1 MIGHGFCCILFE
13 LALLLVS
20 YRTATNTVLTS
31 SNKNETAVH
40 GCSPVLS
47 GFCRVVVSQSQLFHV
62 VSALQFV
69 LQCTEVTMVMAVVTI
84 VLFRCHLVFTT
95 KSTGPRQERGGVSY
109 DRTKVDIS
117 LSPIFSV
124 GLSRIVSLP
133 PSWFVTA
140 SASWGECLNFRGGRE
155 WVRERR
161 EPTRGSL
168 GSLDALFRVALAIT
182 NQDGG
187 SSIEAYESQKSLGV
201 TEESEKS
208 WTKGTLFS
216 ISPFP

>member
-47 GFCRVVVSQSQLFHV
+47 GFCRVVVSQSQFFHV

-95 KSTGPRQERGGVSY
+95 KSTGPRQERGGGGGIIWQ
-109 DRTKVDIS
+109 DE
-117 LSPIFSV
+117 
-124 GLSRIVSLP
+124 SRYFTFPYFFCGIVENRKPAAIL
-133 PSWFVTA
+133 VCN
-140 SASWGECLNFRGGRE
+140 GECILGRVPKLPRGAGVGQRE
-155 WVRERR
+155 AETDQGLPR
-161 EPTRGSL
+161 
-168 GSLDALFRVALAIT
+168 
-182 NQDGG
+182 
-187 SSIEAYESQKSLGV
+187 
-201 TEESEKS
+201 
-208 WTKGTLFS
+208 
-216 ISPFP
+216 